1 MFPYVSKI
9 NGVKRLRVRSLKKDI
24 NDNLYGIKKNKK
36 LSSKTTKYINYY
48 FCKKK
53 KVEEQIAFNKEKKK
67 KLEYTP
73 SLFQVI
79 YNIKDDKLLNIKRCN
94 LLELSSDDKNKE
106 NKLSIIKN
114 DEENNEINTEYFNT
128 ISNEEVRDC
137 LENVANLNRV
147 EKNDMYN
154 TALQKTGMSSV
165 QPCVNIRRD
174 KMLKDLKNMDIV
186 NNIMDIKKNNDV
198 CNIYLITSLI
208 NIYHENNYN
217 YLILK
222 IIKDMKYTINGMNI
236 KVLSLIL
243 FNLYKYYLM
252 CYIKKVYEK
261 DGKINFKSYLNMFYT
276 LDHGLINLNEQQSGF
291 LNSNI
296 IKNFLISISY
306 DIKKNLYN
314 ETSMSVLSRIIFVYS
329 FFLDKDYKLFELLI
343 GRIFSSLKMKRKK
356 NENESSI
363 SIARTR
369 IENISLIALS
379 FEKLKLYSAKF
390 TLLHSYIL
398 LRKVNRLIKYAEKV
412 LLVNRKK
419 KILQKKNLKHINLFP
434 MHSREKMYVKL
445 PLIDL
450 KDIFIYLYIIN
461 KNNIK
466 NNRFIISI
474 LKYAQIFFKP
484 NFENDKKSHTYSYT
498 QNVAR
503 KKKQVNNKTS
513 YLQFY
518 DKSLDSFRDSSNL
531 SSMRNVSNLWK
542 CANTYDS
549 GRISILNSYK
559 SIVLKKKKNK
569 KINKMLA
576 LYSLY
581 IANKNGRQKRLANF
595 HNNNNDISMG
605 KINNSNFI
613 IEKKDINKM
622 ELSKNGDDVT
632 KENDT
637 DGVLPFV
644 MTNKKI
650 LNYHSVDLICMS
662 IFLNYLI
669 NYDYIFMKK
678 FETFNFLTKLYIDLV
693 RKTNLKDI
701 HFFYLF
707 RIFEINRKLNI
718 YNNFLTKLLYS
729 SIYFKCKQTITN
741 LGKYSCKINSQLDT
755 LYGQYTFHYL
765 VKTYIEL
772 LKSKIVDIN
781 LFNSINKC
789 LSTFLEKTKMGE
801 TNYLT
806 LHKFL
811 KLLCLLSGNN
821 KHRGWETKN
830 ENFNYHERYSFYVIK
845 NLENTNW
852 GTLSNEYVIKFFKY
866 VNSLTKKKKHFQSH
880 DESWT
885 KAEQVYKKL
894 CTTINERIY
903 NFNFLEMIK
912 LYLYSN
918 HNFRNK
924 IFFSNNFLKNL
935 LQHSNNIND
944 KIQDDNIFVPI
955 FKMAML
961 EICLH
966 LQRDYKNGS
975 KLSKNVDSIKK
986 CKSWTGVLNLLTL
999 SKEHIK
1005 NDINQIKKKNIYVI
1019 LMQSFFCLTTI
1030 FKHNRWVCKNW
1041 KKIKLI
1047 RKNTREISR
1056 PNNTKISCKVVKNLF
1071 EMINTILEKGWV
1083 CNNDDK
1089 NFLIYI
1095 FLLYFNNIV
1104 IKNKEIKSRFF
1115 KKNEGKLFL
1124 QTSEKYINELHKILN
1139 SPLANSSIAYTN
1151 PLLLFFLF
1159 KYNTFLINYKNR
1171 KSKNQAYPSVS
1182 SPILYRNLVSWEN
1195 DHQLFR
1201 TLYFATVHNPSMLSI
1216 YDDTFLCTPWNYLYS
1231 HSTDSVRHHSAPGLA
1246 KYSENNKSASYY
1258 NVKNWSSL
1266 VSILQNH
1273 YDTNSTNILY
1283 FFICRKKEI
1292 EHSLK
1297 MALMRP

>member
-1 MFPYVSKI
+1 MFSYVSKI

-53 KVEEQIAFNKEKKK
+53 KVEEKIAFNKEKKK

-94 LLELSSDDKNKE
+94 ILELSSGDKNKE
-106 NKLSIIKN
+106 DKLSIIKK
-114 DEENNEINTEYFNT
+114 DGENNEINTEYFST
-128 ISNEEVRDC
+128 ISNEEVRDS
-137 LENVANLNRV
+137 LENKTNLNHA

-154 TALQKTGMSSV
+154 AILQKSDITSI

-174 KMLKDLKNMDIV
+174 KMLKDLKNMDII

-222 IIKDMKYTINGMNI
+222 IIKDMKYILNSMNI
-236 KVLSLIL
+236 KIISLIL

-261 DGKINFKSYLNMFYT
+261 DDKINFKSHFNMFYT
-276 LDHGLINLNEQQSGF
+276 LDHGLNNLNEHKSGF
-291 LNSNI
+291 LNNNI

-306 DIKKNLYN
+306 DIKKNLYY
-314 ETSMSVLSRIIFVYS
+314 ETNMSVLSRIIFVYS
-329 FFLDKDYKLFELLI
+329 FFLDRNYKLFELLI
-343 GRIFSSLKMKRKK
+343 GRIFSSLKIKREK
-356 NENESSI
+356 NENGSSI
-363 SIARTR
+363 SIGRTR
-369 IENISLIALS
+369 IENISLVALS

-412 LLVNRKK
+412 LLLNKKK
-419 KILQKKNLKHINLFP
+419 KILKKKNLKHINLFP
-434 MHSREKMYVKL
+434 MHSREKMYIKL
-445 PLIDL
+445 PLINL

-484 NFENDKKSHTYSYT
+484 NFENDKKNHIYSYA

-503 KKKQVNNKTS
+503 KKKQINNKTS

-518 DKSLDSFRDSSNL
+518 DNPLNSFRDASNL
-531 SSMRNVSNLWK
+531 PSMRNVSNPWK
-542 CANTYDS
+542 YENTYDS
-549 GRISILNSYK
+549 GRINILNSYK
-559 SIVLKKKKNK
+559 SIILKKKKNK

-581 IANKNGRQKRLANF
+581 IANKNRQKRLTNF
-595 HNNNNDISMG
+595 HNNNNDMSIR

-613 IEKKDINKM
+613 IEKKDINKT
-622 ELSKNGDDVT
+622 ELSKNSEDVA
-632 KENDT
+632 KESDK
-637 DGVLPFV
+637 DSLLPFV
-644 MTNKKI
+644 MANKKI
-650 LNYHSVDLICMS
+650 LNYYSVDLIGMS

-678 FETFNFLTKLYIDLV
+678 FGTFNCLTKLYIDLV

-707 RIFEINRKLNI
+707 KMLEINRKLNI
-718 YNNFLTKLLYS
+718 YNNFLSKLLYS
-729 SIYFKCKQTITN
+729 SIYFKCKKIITN
-741 LGKYSCKINSQLDT
+741 LEKSSCKTNSQVDN
-755 LYGQYTFHYL
+755 LYDHYTFHYL
-765 VKTYIEL
+765 IKTYIEL

-789 LSTFLEKTKMGE
+789 LSIFLENTKISL

-806 LHKFL
+806 LHKCL
-811 KLLCLLSGNN
+811 KLLCLLNGNN
-821 KHRGWETKN
+821 KHIGLEIKN
-830 ENFNYHERYSFYVIK
+830 ENFNYHERYAFYVIK
-845 NLENTNW
+845 SLEKTNW
-852 GTLSNEYVIKFFKY
+852 STLSNEYVLKLFKY
-866 VNSLTKKKKHFQSH
+866 VNNLVKKKKHFQSR
-880 DESWT
+880 DENLA
-885 KAEQVYKKL
+885 KVEQVYKKL

-918 HNFRNK
+918 YNFRNK
-924 IFFSNNFLKNL
+924 IFFSNNFLKKVS
-935 LQHSNNIND
+935 QHSNNIND

-955 FKMAML
+955 FKMTML
-961 EICLH
+961 EIYLN
-966 LQRDYKNGS
+966 LQRNYKNGR
-975 KLSKNVDSIKK
+975 KLTKGVDNVKQCKN
-986 CKSWTGVLNLLTL
+986 WTGVLNLLTL

-1005 NDINQIKKKNIYVI
+1005 NNINQIKKKNIYVI
-1019 LMQSFFCLTTI
+1019 LMQALFCLSTI
-1030 FKHNRWVCKNW
+1030 FKHNRWVCKRW
-1041 KKIKLI
+1041 
-1047 RKNTREISR
+1047 REIPR
-1056 PNNTKISCKVVKNLF
+1056 PNNTKMSCKIVENLF
-1071 EMINTILEKGWV
+1071 EMINIILEKGWV

-1095 FLLYFNNIV
+1095 FLLYFNNMI

-1115 KKNEGKLFL
+1115 KKKEGKLFL
-1124 QTSEKYINELHKILN
+1124 QTSENYINELNKILN
-1139 SPLANSSIAYTN
+1139 SPLSNSSIAYTN

-1171 KSKNQAYPSVS
+1171 KSKNQACSSVS
-1182 SPILYRNLVSWEN
+1182 SPILYRNLVSLKN
-1195 DHQLFR
+1195 DHKLFQ
-1201 TLYFATVHNPSMLSI
+1201 TLYFTIVHNPSILTMSNF
-1216 YDDTFLCTPWNYLYS
+1216 TFLCTPWNYLYS
-1231 HSTDSVRHHSAPGLA
+1231 YSIEAVRHHSTFDLA
-1246 KYSENNKSASYY
+1246 KHSKNNKPTSYY
-1258 NVKNWSSL
+1258 NVKNWNSL

-1273 YDTNSTNILY
+1273 YDTNSINILY
-1283 FFICRKKEI
+1283 LFICRKKEI

-1297 MALMRP
+1297 MALIRT

>member
-1 MFPYVSKI
+1 MFSYVSKI

-94 LLELSSDDKNKE
+94 ILELSSDVKNKE
-106 NKLSIIKN
+106 NNLSIIKN
-114 DEENNEINTEYFNT
+114 DGENNEINTEYFST
-128 ISNEEVRDC
+128 ISNEEVRDS
-137 LENVANLNRV
+137 LENNANLNNV
-147 EKNDMYN
+147 EKNDMHN
-154 TALQKTGMSSV
+154 TNLQKTDMASI

-222 IIKDMKYTINGMNI
+222 IIKDMKYTLNRMNI

-261 DGKINFKSYLNMFYT
+261 DGSINFKSYFNMFYT
-276 LDHGLINLNEQQSGF
+276 LDHGINNLNEYKSDF

-306 DIKKNLYN
+306 DIKKNLYY
-314 ETSMSVLSRIIFVYS
+314 ETNMSVLSRIIFVYS

-343 GRIFSSLKMKRKK
+343 GRIFSSLKIKREK
-356 NENESSI
+356 NENGSSI
-363 SIARTR
+363 SIGRTK
-369 IENISLIALS
+369 IENISLVAIS

-412 LLVNRKK
+412 LLNKKK
-419 KILQKKNLKHINLFP
+419 KILKTKNLKHINLFP
-434 MHSREKMYVKL
+434 MHSREKMYIKL
-445 PLIDL
+445 PLINL

-484 NFENDKKSHTYSYT
+484 NFENDKKSYTYSYA

-503 KKKQVNNKTS
+503 KEKQINNKPS

-518 DKSLDSFRDSSNL
+518 NNSLNSFRDSSNL
-531 SSMRNVSNLWK
+531 PSMRNSSNPGK
-542 CANTYDS
+542 CANSYDS
-549 GRISILNSYK
+549 ERINILNSYK
-559 SIVLKKKKNK
+559 SIVLKKKKNN

-581 IANKNGRQKRLANF
+581 IANKNRQNRLTKF
-595 HNNNNDISMG
+595 HNNNNDMAVE

-613 IEKKDINKM
+613 IEKKDIKKS
-622 ELSKNGDDVT
+622 EVSKNNEDVG
-632 KENDT
+632 KESDKDNL
-637 DGVLPFV
+637 LPFV
-644 MTNKKI
+644 MANKKI
-650 LNYHSVDLICMS
+650 LNYYSVDLICMS

-678 FETFNFLTKLYIDLV
+678 FGTFNWLVKLYIDLV
-693 RKTNLKDI
+693 RKTNLKEI
-701 HFFYLF
+701 HFFYLYKM
-707 RIFEINRKLNI
+707 FEINRKLNI
-718 YNNFLTKLLYS
+718 YNNFLSKLLYS
-729 SIYFKCKQTITN
+729 SVYFKCKQAIKN
-741 LGKYSCKINSQLDT
+741 LDKYRFKVDSQLDN
-755 LYGQYTFHYL
+755 LYDQYSFHYL

-789 LSTFLEKTKMGE
+789 LSIFLEKTKICPS
-801 TNYLT
+801 NYLT
-806 LHKFL
+806 VHKCL
-811 KLLCLLSGNN
+811 KLLCLLNGNI
-821 KHRGWETKN
+821 KHIGLEAKN
-830 ENFNYHERYSFYVIK
+830 DSFKHHKRYAFYLIK
-845 NLENTNW
+845 NLEKTNFS
-852 GTLSNEYVIKFFKY
+852 TLKI
-866 VNSLTKKKKHFQSH
+866 
-880 DESWT
+880 
-885 KAEQVYKKL
+885 
-894 CTTINERIY
+894 
-903 NFNFLEMIK
+903 IK

-918 HNFRNK
+918 YNFRNK
-924 IFFSNNFLKNL
+924 IFFSNNLIKNV
-935 LQHSNNIND
+935 LQHSD
-944 KIQDDNIFVPI
+944 KIQDDNIFVSI
-955 FKMAML
+955 FKMAMF
-961 EICLH
+961 EICLN
-966 LQRDYKNGS
+966 LQRDYKNGINYV
-975 KLSKNVDSIKK
+975 KNVETIKNAEGVDIVSK

-1019 LMQSFFCLTTI
+1019 LMQSFFCLFSI
-1030 FKHNRWVCKNW
+1030 FKHSRWVYKRW
-1041 KKIKLI
+1041 KKTKFVIK
-1047 RKNTREISR
+1047 NVGEIYR
-1056 PNNTKISCKVVKNLF
+1056 LNNTKMNCKIVDNLLDI
-1071 EMINTILEKGWV
+1071 INTILEKGWI

-1095 FLLYFNNIV
+1095 FLLYL
-1104 IKNKEIKSRFF
+1104 NKILIKSRFF
-1115 KKNEGKLFL
+1115 KKKKGNLFL
-1124 QTSEKYINELHKILN
+1124 QTSKNYINELNKILN
-1139 SPLANSSIAYTN
+1139 CPLSNSSIAYTN
-1151 PLLLFFLF
+1151 PLLLFYLF
-1159 KYNTFLINYKNR
+1159 KYKIFLINYKNR
-1171 KSKNQAYPSVS
+1171 KSKNQAYSYVR

-1195 DHQLFR
+1195 DYKLFQ
-1201 TLYFATVHNPSMLSI
+1201 TLYFATVQNPTILNS
-1216 YDDTFLCTPWNYLYS
+1216 YDFTFLHTPWNYLYCR
-1231 HSTDSVRHHSAPGLA
+1231 STLGLA
-1246 KYSENNKSASYY
+1246 NNSENPKSTSYY
-1258 NVKNWSSL
+1258 NVNNWNNL

-1273 YDTNSTNILY
+1273 YDTNSINILY
-1283 FFICRKKEI
+1283 LFICRKKEI
-1292 EHSLK
+1292 EYSLK
-1297 MALMRP
+1297 MALMRA